1 MRSAQKNTVMT
12 KVKSDDL
19 QRSRDESDG
28 SDEEEEEETDYGE
41 VLVTGGGIQPKLP
54 QLDEHFKLD
63 SEDKQS
69 RADITDLVANLRVF
83 YARLTRIKNA
93 RLQQAAEKSGR
104 ECVPFKTSLFVAE
117 TEHAVGR
124 SIDLIGKL
132 TTSELE
138 RKERKRWEDTSDA
151 GREAMEEFM
160 ATVKECVGNSVGCK
174 NLIRKMHSGLQML
187 NAIRAVFV

>member
-1 MRSAQKNTVMT
+1 MRSAQKNTET
-12 KVKSDDL
+12 AKAKSEDL
-19 QRSRDESDG
+19 QKMRDESG
-28 SDEEEEEETDYGE
+28 ETDEEEEEETDYDE
-41 VLVTGGGIQPKLP
+41 VLVTGGGTQPKLP
-54 QLDEHFKLD
+54 QLDETFKLD

-69 RADITDLVANLRVF
+69 RADITDLVEGLRVY
-83 YARLTRIKNA
+83 YARLMRIKNA
-93 RLQQAAEKSGR
+93 RLQQAAAKSGK
-104 ECVPFKTSLFVAE
+104 ECVPFKTSLFGAE

-160 ATVKECVGNSVGCK
+160 ATVKECVGKSVGCK
-174 NLIRKMHSGLQML
+174 NLIRKMH
-187 NAIRAVFV
+187 